1 MNNVQ
6 PSPFA
11 IAEAGKC
18 IGCKACE
25 LACFAVHNDHN
36 GVVAAVGTVT
46 VPVIPRLHVIRTES
60 FTLPV
65 QCRQCENAPCAEAC
79 PVQAIRREE
88 GTIVIHEES
97 CIGCKGCAMAC
108 PFGAVSLDKAYSN
121 GKVVPQIQL
130 KERQHNAMVRSA
142 KVIAYKC
149 DLCRTRD
156 HKDGAMGNVPAC
168 VEVCPVGALSLVHP
182 DTSVSRSR
190 TAAAMRL

>member
-6 PSPFA
+6 PNPFV

-36 GVVAAVGTVT
+36 GVGAAVGTVT
-46 VPVIPRLHVIRTES
+46 VPVIPRLHVVRTES

-79 PVQAIRREE
+79 PVQAIRRVE

-108 PFGAVSLDKAYSN
+108 PFGAISLNKAFSN
-121 GKVVPQIQL
+121 GKVVPQIHL
-130 KERQHNAMVRSA
+130 KERQHNAMVHSA

-156 HKDGAMGNVPAC
+156 QRDGALGNVPAC
-168 VEVCPVGALSLVHP
+168 VEVCPVEALSLVYP

>member
-6 PSPFA
+6 PKPFV

-25 LACFAVHNDHN
+25 LACFAVHNDDN
-36 GVVAAVGTVT
+36 GVGAVVGTVT

-79 PVQAIRREE
+79 PVQAIRQEE
-88 GTIVIHEES
+88 GVIVIHAES

-108 PFGAVSLDKAYSN
+108 PFGAISLYKAYSN

-130 KERQHNAMVRSA
+130 KDQQHTPLERMA

-156 HKDGAMGNVPAC
+156 YEGGAAGNVPAC
-168 VEVCPVGALSLVHP
+168 VEVCPVEALSLVHP
-182 DTSVSRSR
+182 DTRLSRSR